1 MVATNRYVDLWCKI
15 ATQLNDLAKKN
26 SDIEV
31 TILLATDDSMRVK
44 RVARSLPFLKLRLK
58 KIPSYGWPEAT
69 LFRYQIIKDTG
80 RFLEY
85 DICMYLDADMFIHG
99 DFIKKIFLDIKNFE
113 IALVQHP
120 GFSIINS
127 ARGYLNAATDWKILK
142 AAILNLPRAPWH
154 LGTWETRAESR
165 AFVDIEKRKRYV
177 HGAVWFGR
185 PAAFE
190 SMCNLLSLNVE
201 RDRQKELIAIWHD
214 ESHLNWYAAHHEVGI
229 LGSEYSWVKRYR
241 NIKSVI
247 PLISTIDKKKE
258 FQWKQL

>member
-1 MVATNRYVDLWCKI
+1 
-15 ATQLNDLAKKN
+15 
-26 SDIEV
+26 
-31 TILLATDDSMRVK
+31 
-44 RVARSLPFLKLRLK
+44 
-58 KIPSYGWPEAT
+58 
-69 LFRYQIIKDTG
+69 
-80 RFLEY
+80 
-85 DICMYLDADMFIHG
+85 MYLDADMFIHG

-185 PAAFE
+185 PAAFA